1 MKLSKHAKFWA
12 LGALGGVGLFA
23 LGVFAQQ
30 NGALDID
37 STNQDLF
44 SDLKAVFFLERKDNN
59 EIDSIVRLN
68 VSNGTVVSAPTSDLA
83 GGEAKNTLQNNASII
98 GSTNSV
104 NTSSGAFLIATNSGR
119 VEGESMQSFVWGASN
134 TTLKGYNAIAV
145 ATKNTNLKADNT
157 LALAAKDST
166 VSASDSVVLGGESI
180 TINPGSQASLAVWS
194 KINVLGASGAL
205 VFNGKTIPLQVD
217 TASAHTM
224 VVNAD
229 NGLIIN
235 TNNSNNQKIQ
245 LFQNIREE
253 TNKSQ
258 LSVKRYVMIKI
269 QHSLHNVVLQRPTT
283 LLLKHSGLLMISVN
297 EDLDMQVLNQ
307 LFQHLED
314 RLAGLVNL
322 FHQEVQP
329 VLQPEKDVEMV

>member
-44 SDLKAVFFLERKDNN
+44 SDLKAVFFLERKEDNN

-119 VEGESMQSFVWGASN
+119 VEGESMQSFV
-134 TTLKGYNAIAV
+134 
-145 ATKNTNLKADNT
+145 
-157 LALAAKDST
+157 
-166 VSASDSVVLGGESI
+166 
-180 TINPGSQASLAVWS
+180 
-194 KINVLGASGAL
+194 
-205 VFNGKTIPLQVD
+205 
-217 TASAHTM
+217 
-224 VVNAD
+224 
-229 NGLIIN
+229 
-235 TNNSNNQKIQ
+235 
-245 LFQNIREE
+245 
-253 TNKSQ
+253 
-258 LSVKRYVMIKI
+258 
-269 QHSLHNVVLQRPTT
+269 
-283 LLLKHSGLLMISVN
+283 
-297 EDLDMQVLNQ
+297 
-307 LFQHLED
+307 
-314 RLAGLVNL
+314 
-322 FHQEVQP
+322 
-329 VLQPEKDVEMV
+329 

>member
-44 SDLKAVFFLERKDNN
+44 SDLKAVFFLERKDNKDNN

-119 VEGESMQSFVWGASN
+119 VQGESMQSF
-134 TTLKGYNAIAV
+134 I
-145 ATKNTNLKADNT
+145 
-157 LALAAKDST
+157 
-166 VSASDSVVLGGESI
+166 
-180 TINPGSQASLAVWS
+180 
-194 KINVLGASGAL
+194 
-205 VFNGKTIPLQVD
+205 
-217 TASAHTM
+217 
-224 VVNAD
+224 
-229 NGLIIN
+229 
-235 TNNSNNQKIQ
+235 
-245 LFQNIREE
+245 
-253 TNKSQ
+253 
-258 LSVKRYVMIKI
+258 
-269 QHSLHNVVLQRPTT
+269 
-283 LLLKHSGLLMISVN
+283 
-297 EDLDMQVLNQ
+297 
-307 LFQHLED
+307 
-314 RLAGLVNL
+314 
-322 FHQEVQP
+322 
-329 VLQPEKDVEMV
+329 

>member
-44 SDLKAVFFLERKDNN
+44 SDLKAVFFLERKDNNEKDNN

-119 VEGESMQSFVWGASN
+119 VEGESMQSFV
-134 TTLKGYNAIAV
+134 
-145 ATKNTNLKADNT
+145 
-157 LALAAKDST
+157 
-166 VSASDSVVLGGESI
+166 
-180 TINPGSQASLAVWS
+180 
-194 KINVLGASGAL
+194 
-205 VFNGKTIPLQVD
+205 
-217 TASAHTM
+217 
-224 VVNAD
+224 
-229 NGLIIN
+229 
-235 TNNSNNQKIQ
+235 
-245 LFQNIREE
+245 
-253 TNKSQ
+253 
-258 LSVKRYVMIKI
+258 
-269 QHSLHNVVLQRPTT
+269 
-283 LLLKHSGLLMISVN
+283 
-297 EDLDMQVLNQ
+297 
-307 LFQHLED
+307 
-314 RLAGLVNL
+314 
-322 FHQEVQP
+322 
-329 VLQPEKDVEMV
+329 

>member
-44 SDLKAVFFLERKDNN
+44 SDLKAVFFLERKEDNN

-119 VEGESMQSFVWGASN
+119 VQGESMQSFV
-134 TTLKGYNAIAV
+134 
-145 ATKNTNLKADNT
+145 
-157 LALAAKDST
+157 
-166 VSASDSVVLGGESI
+166 
-180 TINPGSQASLAVWS
+180 
-194 KINVLGASGAL
+194 
-205 VFNGKTIPLQVD
+205 
-217 TASAHTM
+217 
-224 VVNAD
+224 
-229 NGLIIN
+229 
-235 TNNSNNQKIQ
+235 
-245 LFQNIREE
+245 
-253 TNKSQ
+253 
-258 LSVKRYVMIKI
+258 
-269 QHSLHNVVLQRPTT
+269 
-283 LLLKHSGLLMISVN
+283 
-297 EDLDMQVLNQ
+297 
-307 LFQHLED
+307 
-314 RLAGLVNL
+314 
-322 FHQEVQP
+322 
-329 VLQPEKDVEMV
+329 

>member
-44 SDLKAVFFLERKDNN
+44 SDLKAVFFLERKDNNENNN

-119 VEGESMQSFVWGASN
+119 VEGESMQSFV
-134 TTLKGYNAIAV
+134 
-145 ATKNTNLKADNT
+145 
-157 LALAAKDST
+157 
-166 VSASDSVVLGGESI
+166 
-180 TINPGSQASLAVWS
+180 
-194 KINVLGASGAL
+194 
-205 VFNGKTIPLQVD
+205 
-217 TASAHTM
+217 
-224 VVNAD
+224 
-229 NGLIIN
+229 
-235 TNNSNNQKIQ
+235 
-245 LFQNIREE
+245 
-253 TNKSQ
+253 
-258 LSVKRYVMIKI
+258 
-269 QHSLHNVVLQRPTT
+269 
-283 LLLKHSGLLMISVN
+283 
-297 EDLDMQVLNQ
+297 
-307 LFQHLED
+307 
-314 RLAGLVNL
+314 
-322 FHQEVQP
+322 
-329 VLQPEKDVEMV
+329 